1 MSEENIGS
9 SRKLLGNSV
18 FYAIADILGKGLHFI
33 LLPIYT
39 AYLTTDD
46 YGIQNIVIGFNS
58 VMNYVVLLCLD
69 SAALKFYS
77 EYGDDKVTLK
87 RFYGTAMSIM
97 SIFSCV
103 VVTVCVFFQSVLKEL
118 IFDEIPFVPYVLLG
132 LAILVLDAVYTLHRR
147 MMEAQQQGKKVAAV
161 GFTAVFF
168 SSCTTVIMIG
178 VLKLGVLG
186 VLTATLFTSIGTVIF
201 SIWDMIRHDMLT
213 PCLDRKLAK
222 KMLRYSI
229 PLIPHQISGY
239 LAALISKIFLN
250 LSGSLSM
257 VGLYGIATQF
267 SSIVDTFQDATSRA
281 YRPWLFAIL
290 NCGVEP
296 DKNRIRNI
304 SNVLMS
310 AYSVVVVGMGLF
322 AQEIILIMTSESYH
336 EAWKVIPVLVMAVS
350 VKSIHYFY
358 FAQCL
363 FYPNTSK
370 KIFIASVIANLSN
383 IITAAIFVPFL
394 GMYGSAAASLVS
406 IIINTAIIMFINRK
420 NGQIG
425 YQFSSLAARLL
436 LSWIVIVMGIFPT
449 YIVWNQKLSF
459 LNFLYKSSVIVLYI
473 GVIWKMNCKEIY
485 QFTNTTNIRELAW
498 KLRNK

>member
-1 MSEENIGS
+1 MCEENIGS

-46 YGIQNIVIGFNS
+46 YGIQNIIMGFNS
-58 VMNYVVLLCLD
+58 VMNYVILLCLD

-77 EYGDDKVTLK
+77 EYRDDKITLK

-97 SIFSCV
+97 SIFACA
-103 VVTVCVFFQSVLKEL
+103 VVTVCILFQGILKEL
-118 IFDEIPFVPYVLLG
+118 IFNGIPFVPYVLLG

-147 MMEAQQQGKKVAAV
+147 MLEAQQQGKKVAVV
-161 GFTAVFF
+161 GFGAVLF
-168 SSCTTVIMIG
+168 SSCTTVVLIG
-178 VLKLGVLG
+178 TLRMGVLG
-186 VLTATLFTSIGTVIF
+186 VLTATLLTSIGTVIF
-201 SIWDMIRHDMLT
+201 SIRDIIWHDMLI
-213 PCLDRKLAK
+213 PCLDKKLAK
-222 KMLRYSI
+222 KMLSYSL

-250 LSGSLSM
+250 LSGNLST

-290 NCGVEP
+290 NSDEEP
-296 DKNRIRNI
+296 ARNRIRSI
-304 SNVLMS
+304 SNILTS

-322 AQEIILIMTSESYH
+322 AQEIIMIMTSESYH

-350 VKSIHYFY
+350 VKSIYYFY

-363 FYPNTSK
+363 FYPDTSK
-370 KIFIASVIANLSN
+370 KIFIASVTANFSN
-383 IITAAIFVPFL
+383 IIAAAAFVPAW
-394 GMYGSAAASLVS
+394 GMYGSAAAALVS
-406 IIINTAIIMFINRK
+406 IIINTMIIMLINRK
-420 NGQIG
+420 NGKIG
-425 YQFSSLAARLL
+425 YHLYSLIARLL
-436 LSWIVIVMGIFPT
+436 LSWSIVIIGILPT
-449 YIVWNQKLSF
+449 YIVWNQKLC
-459 LNFLYKSSVIVLYI
+459 LMNFIYKFIVIILYL
-473 GVIWKMNCKEIY
+473 GVIWKMNRKEIF
-485 QFTNTTNIRELAW
+485 QFTGVKNIRELVW